1 MTNLEELR
9 KKAEAVSDD
18 DWEEECF
25 YFEDMTT
32 PEIADLLSIV
42 TPSAVLELIAEIERI
57 KYDELTLRCLALTY
71 LSMLGEDDPDEALET
86 DLQAID
92 IKIVELTG

>member
-1 MTNLEELR
+1 MTNLDEPR

-32 PEIADLLSIV
+32 PEIADLLSVV
-42 TPSAVLELIAEIERI
+42 TPSAVLELIAEIEKL
-57 KYDELTLRCLALTY
+57 KYDALTLRCLALTY
-71 LSMLGEDDPDEALET
+71 LCRLGEDDPDEALES
-86 DLQAID
+86 DLKAID
-92 IKIVELTG
+92 IKVTELTG